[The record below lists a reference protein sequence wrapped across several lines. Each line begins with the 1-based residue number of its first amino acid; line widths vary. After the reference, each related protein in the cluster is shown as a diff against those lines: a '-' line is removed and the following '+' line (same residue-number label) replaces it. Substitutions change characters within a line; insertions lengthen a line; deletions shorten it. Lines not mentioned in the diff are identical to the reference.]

1 MAAPRRTHTATLPLP
16 IRVDL
21 PGSGD
26 GKSRRRHRRRRTP
39 MGTHRQPS
47 TCKRRATTAVGG
59 QPRQTNQGGKGPSC
73 ERKYTRKT
81 TLTKAAALAAAGCA
95 AALALAGPASA
106 EKYNRHFAQDCPQ
119 PYSQNCSPQPSVN
132 VATKGPLFVTFT
144 ADGNPPSCAPGKAR
158 IFIDGG
164 EWGSAV

>member
-1 MAAPRRTHTATLPLP
+1 MKT
-16 IRVDL
+16 
-21 PGSGD
+21 
-26 GKSRRRHRRRRTP
+26 
-39 MGTHRQPS
+39 
-47 TCKRRATTAVGG
+47 
-59 QPRQTNQGGKGPSC
+59 
-73 ERKYTRKT
+73 T

-106 EKYNRHFAQDCPQ
+106 EKYDRHFAQDCP
-119 PYSQNCSPQPSVN
+119 PPFSQNCSPQPSVN

-164 EWGSAV
+164 EWGSAVLQPGQNDGGYYIDTSPGAHKVSVQMDGVLGGCNTGSMSGWSGTLHAETNADAANGAS